1 MRPRARA
8 LAVLTTA
15 SLTGCTTSVQGSPG
29 PAAAPVT
36 LESTRVAQYAAG
48 QPHTAADVDYAE
60 SPPVGGPHDP
70 VWADCTGSVYDVA
83 IRPENAVHSLEHGA
97 VWITYDPELLAADD
111 VTALAAAVRGNHG
124 LMMSPYPGLGSA
136 VSLQAWNHAL
146 RLDDVHDPRL
156 AEFARLLTGNPDNT
170 PEPGA
175 PCDNPAFLAAPR
187 TA

>member
-1 MRPRARA
+1 MRRRAHA
-8 LAVLTTA
+8 LAVLATA
-15 SLTGCTTSVQGSPG
+15 ALAGCTTPVQGSPQ
-29 PAAAPVT
+29 PAVVPVT
-36 LESTRVAQYAAG
+36 LENTRVAQYAAG
-48 QPHTAADVDYAE
+48 QQHTTADVDYAE

-111 VTALAAAVRGNHG
+111 VTALAAAVRGTYG
-124 LMMSPYPGLGSA
+124 LMLSPYPGLGSA

-146 RLDDVHDPRL
+146 RLDDASDPRL
-156 AEFARLLTGNPDNT
+156 AQFTRLLTGNPENT

-175 PCDNPAFLAAPR
+175 PCDNPAFLADPR